1 MADSLQSLIKP
12 PGSAESD
19 GDLDQSVYTT
29 PKEQREQERKRVRI
43 SEEESPNPADKQRL
57 KFEEESPLKEHSDS
71 IQKVQKAAKVT
82 TSPFLSTDM
91 AQSTDVLV
99 DKPSGIKPYRDYLDP
114 LYKLPYEQ
122 ERNLQCATVNYTHDK
137 ILKDIN
143 VKGEVHVASFK
154 DLIKRHLRQEET
166 IIFIRDKVDL
176 EIRNKILETHS
187 SEGESELINCKE
199 IIEHAR
205 VSMKQNAIMTIN
217 ANSNKFK
224 SQEPSEVSTKNS
236 MMDEVIDNAYA
247 LVAKNLLVKLQDNM
261 QSLEYRKGDEGNA
274 TRKVILQCGNP
285 FLLTVTEVV
294 TASVRTGT
302 GAGDREE
309 AYDFVRYAM
318 STEQAKADEV
328 AKKTATIN
336 NVISQVAALT
346 CAVAEKF
353 QESDD
358 KKLRIRNLDSV
369 ITAPTDYSGT
379 KEAKAEARKKR
390 EDQFKNWLD
399 NLTGKDNFKPAY
411 SFYLIDPQKNDSRQK
426 VTAILTVSLE
436 QDKYRIEQLISK
448 ERGSSRDKPSSQRY
462 TGQDPAAFNI
472 PKFSVHLKQDT
483 VLVRHRAQEP
493 AQEQGGK
500 QKHYQGEA

>member
-1 MADSLQSLIKP
+1 
-12 PGSAESD
+12 
-19 GDLDQSVYTT
+19 
-29 PKEQREQERKRVRI
+29 
-43 SEEESPNPADKQRL
+43 
-57 KFEEESPLKEHSDS
+57 
-71 IQKVQKAAKVT
+71 
-82 TSPFLSTDM
+82 M

-99 DKPSGIKPYRDYLDP
+99 DKPNGIKPYRDYLDP
-114 LYKLPYEQ
+114 LHKLSYDQ

-143 VKGEVHVASFK
+143 VKGEVHVASYK

-166 IIFIRDKVDL
+166 IILIRNIVDL
-176 EIRNKILETHS
+176 EIRNKILETHI
-187 SEGESELINCKE
+187 SEGESGSINCE
-199 IIEHAR
+199 QIIEHAK
-205 VSMKQNAIMTIN
+205 VNIKQTAIETIGKNA
-217 ANSNKFK
+217 NKFK
-224 SQEPSEVSTKNS
+224 SQEPSDLSTKNS
-236 MMDEVIDNAYA
+236 ITDDVIADAYH
-247 LVAKNLLVKLQDNM
+247 LVAQNLLAKLQNNM
-261 QSLEYRKGDEGNA
+261 QSLEYRKDDEGNA
-274 TRKVILQCGNP
+274 ARKVILQCGNP

-309 AYDFVRYAM
+309 AHDFVRYAM
-318 STEQAKADEV
+318 STEQTKVNEV
-328 AKKTATIN
+328 AKTDATIK

-390 EDQFKNWLD
+390 EDQLKNWLD

-411 SFYLIDPQKNDSRQK
+411 SFYLIDPKKNDSRQK

-448 ERGSSRDKPSSQRY
+448 DRGGSRDKPSSQRY

-472 PKFSVHLKQDT
+472 PKFSDISSKIKCLYVTELDRQLKSKEEDKVITKEKRTELKIKWDLDPDNNLFISRRTSRNPFRIFFEFTDPTSNLTLMRYNPGTHPFEHFDFSQ
-483 VLVRHRAQEP
+483 AIPNP
-493 AQEQGGK
+493 ATRDKAKMDENYTK
-500 QKHYQGEA
+500 RYKTYKK